1 LKRRSAVKKIL
12 IVLTAAFFMF
22 SSAAVFAKEKPG
34 AEEVIG
40 DVAVL
45 RPLGFCSLVF
55 GTVVFIIALPAAVI
69 TKSTEQ
75 TAEVLVK
82 EPFEYTFK
90 RPLGEMES
98 GL

>member
-1 LKRRSAVKKIL
+1 MKKVLIIL
-12 IVLTAAFFMF
+12 MTVVFMF
-22 SSAAVFAKEKPG
+22 TSTAVFAEEKPE

-40 DVAVL
+40 DVILL
-45 RPLGFCSLVF
+45 RPLGFCALVF
-55 GTVVFIIALPAAVI
+55 GTVVYIVSLPGAMI

-82 EPFEYTFK
+82 DPFRYTFQ
-90 RPLGEMES
+90 RPIGEMES

>member
-1 LKRRSAVKKIL
+1 MKKIL
-12 IVLTAAFFMF
+12 IILTAMIFMF
-22 SSAAVFAKEKPG
+22 SSAAVFAKEKPE

-40 DVAVL
+40 DIAIL
-45 RPLGFCSLVF
+45 RPLGFCSFVF
-55 GTVVFIIALPAAVI
+55 GTVVFIVALPAAIV
-69 TKSTEQ
+69 TKSTEE

-82 EPFEYTFK
+82 EPFDYTFK